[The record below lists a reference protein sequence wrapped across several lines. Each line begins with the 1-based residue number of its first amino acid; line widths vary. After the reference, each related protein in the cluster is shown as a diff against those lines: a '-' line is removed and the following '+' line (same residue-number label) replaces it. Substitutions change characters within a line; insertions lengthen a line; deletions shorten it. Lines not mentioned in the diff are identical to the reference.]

1 MKLSDQQKGTLLAF
15 TAVLIITPDS
25 LLIRLTSVE
34 DWGLIFYRG
43 LIGSITISLI
53 FLFFDKKNFF
63 KSFLLIGL
71 AGVLNVL
78 VIISANITFILSI
91 ENTNVANT
99 LVMLSLTPF
108 IAAIISF
115 FVLREKPPLRTCL
128 AIIITFSCVIFIFYD
143 SMGTGRL
150 FGDIL
155 GVMTATAVGGS
166 AVIIRY
172 AKKINFIPTI
182 IIGKFTVALISL
194 IFAKSLILHGND
206 LIYVLLMGLFTIG
219 IPFYLLT
226 IAPKYITATE
236 VSLFWLLETALG
248 PFWVWLVIKE
258 QPSVNTII
266 GGSIII
272 FTIFIHSLLSLKKDR
287 KKQAN

>member
-1 MKLSDQQKGTLLAF
+1 MQLSDQQKGTLLAF

-25 LLIRLTSVE
+25 LLIRLTSIE
-34 DWGLIFYRG
+34 DWSLIFYRG
-43 LIGSITISLI
+43 MVGSIFIALI
-53 FLFFDKKNFF
+53 LFLFNRKEFF

-71 AGVLNVL
+71 AGVLNAIV
-78 VIISANITFILSI
+78 VVSANITFIMSI

-115 FVLREKPPLRTCL
+115 FVLKEIPPFRTWL
-128 AIIITFSCVIFIFYD
+128 AIIITVSCVIFIFYD
-143 SMGTGRL
+143 SMGAGRL
-150 FGDIL
+150 VGDIL
-155 GVMTATAVGGS
+155 GIMTAAAVGAS

-172 AKKINFIPTI
+172 SKKTNFIPSV
-182 IIGKFTVALISL
+182 IIGKFTVGCISL
-194 IFAKSLILHGND
+194 IFAKSLILQDND
-206 LIYVLLMGLFTIG
+206 SIYVLLMCLFSIA

-226 IAPKYITATE
+226 LAPKYITATE

-258 QPSVNTII
+258 QPSINTII

-272 FTIFIHSLLSLKKDR
+272 LTILVHSVVSLKKDR
-287 KKQAN
+287 EIKAK